1 VVVTSERGG
10 RENKVRRKGGSTGW
24 LKAHQCNIS
33 KCGRC
38 GSNCNLTPKRN
49 QFVTG
54 PPLTDYI
61 SPPIVLL
68 PEVYIWHRPSRRA
81 AKSPLL
87 GPSVDREIVQTPVQH
102 LCLQR
107 KERQLLLGKA
117 LAVNHQVEGEG
128 MKLRLQDVVCGFVI
142 ITPADLDSV
151 KL

>member
-1 VVVTSERGG
+1 MQHFQMRYVWFQLQLEAESID
-10 RENKVRRKGGSTGW
+10 S
-24 LKAHQCNIS
+24 
-33 KCGRC
+33 
-38 GSNCNLTPKRN
+38 
-49 QFVTG
+49 G
-54 PPLTDYI
+54 PPLLKLFTDHI

-81 AKSPLL
+81 AKPPLL
-87 GPSVDREIVQTPVQH
+87 GPSVDKEIVQTPVQC

-128 MKLRLQDVVCGFVI
+128 MKLRLLDVVCGFVI
-142 ITPADLDSV
+142 ITPADLNSD